1 MTSRPPKSVVTVR
14 DGVAILVG
22 IVIGMGI
29 FRAPSIVAGAAGTES
44 LALALWAAGGVI
56 TLLGALT
63 YAELASAYPDKGG
76 EYAILS
82 RAYGKRLAFLFGW
95 ARLTVIQPGTIAGA
109 GFVLGDYITPLAP
122 LGPHSSALYALV
134 AVGVVTILNVRG
146 LGLSSA
152 AQTALSTLLA
162 ACLVALILGG
172 LFAPG
177 AAPQAAAPP
186 PPSPGLG
193 AIGFAMVFVLLTY
206 GGWNEAAYLSGEVA
220 NPQRDMTRILF
231 IGVAIV
237 TALYIAANAA
247 FLHVLGVT
255 AAATTDVVGAA
266 VAEAAFGPWAAL
278 LVTAFVVTASLSTM
292 NGTLFTG
299 ARSGF
304 ALGRDVPA
312 LAPLGRWD
320 AQRASPR
327 MAILVQ
333 AVVSVALVAVGLV
346 TKQGFETMAAYTAPV
361 FWAFF
366 LLTGLAAIVLRVR
379 DPATPRPYRMPLYPL
394 PAVLFCAAAA
404 LMLWSSLTYAGSQAF
419 NLGVQISLGIL
430 GIGVVL
436 VIVDA
441 IAGRRDDPG
450 PWA

>member
-1 MTSRPPKSVVTVR
+1 MSAKPPKSVVTVR
-14 DGVAILVG
+14 DGVAVLVG

-29 FRAPSIVAGAAGTES
+29 FRAPSIVAGAAGTETI
-44 LALALWAAGGVI
+44 ALALWAAGGVV

-109 GFVLGDYITPLAP
+109 GFVLGDYLTPILS
-122 LGPHSSALYALV
+122 LGPHSSAVYALG
-134 AVGVVTILNVRG
+134 GVLIVTIFNLRG
-146 LGLSSA
+146 LGLSAA
-152 AQTALSTLLA
+152 AQTALSSLLGL
-162 ACLVALILGG
+162 CLVALIVAG
-172 LFAPG
+172 LLAPG
-177 AAPQAAAPP
+177 APAPP
-186 PPSPGLG
+186 PADAAAMPPLA

-231 IGVAIV
+231 IGVATV
-237 TALYIAANAA
+237 TVLYMAANAA
-247 FLHVLGVT
+247 FLHVLGV
-255 AAATTDVVGAA
+255 AAAAKTDVVGAA
-266 VAEAAFGPWAAL
+266 VAEAALGPWAAL

-299 ARSGF
+299 ARSGY
-304 ALGRDVPA
+304 ALGRDVAA

-320 AQRASPR
+320 ERRASPGA
-327 MAILVQ
+327 AILVQ
-333 AVVSVALVAVGLV
+333 AVVSAALVGVGVL

-379 DPATPRPYRMPLYPL
+379 DPQTSRPYRMPLFPL
-394 PAVLFCAAAA
+394 PALLFCAAAA
-404 LMLWSSLTYAGSQAF
+404 FMLWSSLTYAGSQAF
-419 NLGVQISLGIL
+419 NLGVQISMGTLA
-430 GIGVVL
+430 IGVAL
-436 VIVDA
+436 VALDA
-441 IAGRRDDPG
+441 VSGPRDGRPR
-450 PWA
+450 AR

>member
-1 MTSRPPKSVVTVR
+1 MTEQSPKSVVTVR

-29 FRAPSIVAGAAGTES
+29 FRAPSIVAGTAGS
-44 LALALWAAGGVI
+44 DAIALMLWAAGGVV

-76 EYAILS
+76 EYSILS

-109 GFVLGDYITPLAP
+109 GFVLGDYLTPFAP
-122 LGPHSSALYALV
+122 LGPHSSAIYALV
-134 AVGVVTILNVRG
+134 AVGLVTLFNLRG
-146 LGLSSA
+146 LGLSAA
-152 AQTALSTLLA
+152 AQTALSTALGL
-162 ACLVALILGG
+162 CLVALIVAG
-172 LFAPG
+172 LATPG
-177 AAPQAAAPP
+177 A
-186 PPSPGLG
+186 PPSPAAATATTPDLG

-231 IGVAIV
+231 IGVGLV
-237 TALYIAANAA
+237 TTLYLLANAA
-247 FLHVLGVT
+247 FLHVLG
-255 AAATTDVVGAA
+255 AAAAAKTDVVGAA
-266 VAEAAFGPWAAL
+266 VAQAALGPWAAL

-299 ARSGF
+299 ARSGY

-312 LAPLGRWD
+312 LAALGRWD
-320 AQRASPR
+320 TRRASPGA
-327 MAILVQ
+327 AIAVQ
-333 AVVSVALVAVGLV
+333 AAVSVALVGVGVV

-379 DPATPRPYRMPLYPL
+379 DPGAARPYRMPLYPL
-394 PAVLFCAAAA
+394 PALLFCAVAAF
-404 LMLWSSLTYAGSQAF
+404 MLWSSLTYAGSQAF
-419 NLGVQISLGIL
+419 NLGVQISIGIL
-430 GIGVVL
+430 GLGVAFVA
-436 VIVDA
+436 IDA
-441 IAGRRDDPG
+441 LTNRRGSAAPPG
-450 PWA
+450 